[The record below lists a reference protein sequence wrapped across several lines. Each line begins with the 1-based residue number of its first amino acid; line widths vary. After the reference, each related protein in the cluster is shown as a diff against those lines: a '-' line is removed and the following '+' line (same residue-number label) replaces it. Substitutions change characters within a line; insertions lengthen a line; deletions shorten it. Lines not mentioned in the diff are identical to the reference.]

1 MSCTQG
7 PGKLIASLQ
16 KKERVQGDKISPENA
31 KWNFLKH
38 PVESFPGRQCD
49 PARYLHRDL
58 RAGWGFSARWTLYD
72 PLHVF
77 EETHMQ
83 C

>member
-1 MSCTQG
+1 M
-7 PGKLIASLQ
+7 ASLQ

-38 PVESFPGRQCD
+38 PVESSQADRVIQPGTFTGTGGQAGD
-49 PARYLHRDL
+49 SLLGGHNMILYMYLKEPTCTAD
-58 RAGWGFSARWTLYD
+58 
-72 PLHVF
+72 V
-77 EETHMQ
+77 